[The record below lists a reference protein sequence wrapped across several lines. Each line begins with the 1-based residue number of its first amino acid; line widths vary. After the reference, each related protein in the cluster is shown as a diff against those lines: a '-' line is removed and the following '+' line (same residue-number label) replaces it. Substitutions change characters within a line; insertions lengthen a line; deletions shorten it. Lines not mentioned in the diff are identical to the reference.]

1 MQLLSK
7 LLLAWTRL
15 IYILILAKIILHIA
29 VFECSQKYL
38 KLGLGGGQVVSVL
51 AFDSNDPSL
60 NSTKVYNFFWK
71 SHFVSKTAVGVH
83 FRQLLDKMLPLL
95 FNNLVTP
102 VANERN
108 FAQVNLVFKTE
119 HFESILNFFSIGVF
133 VLVPI

>member
-1 MQLLSK
+1 M
-7 LLLAWTRL
+7 
-15 IYILILAKIILHIA
+15 
-29 VFECSQKYL
+29 
-38 KLGLGGGQVVSVL
+38 GLNHCVLQVVSKVAL
-51 AFDSNDPSL
+51 IL
-60 NSTKVYNFFWK
+60 NTTLGFFEK

-119 HFESILNFFSIGVF
+119 HFESILNFFS
-133 VLVPI
+133 

>member
-15 IYILILAKIILHIA
+15 FYILILAKIILHIA
-29 VFECSQKYL
+29 VFECSQIYL
-38 KLGLGGGQVVSVL
+38 KLGLGGGLVVSVL

-83 FRQLLDKMLPLL
+83 FRQLLDKMLP
-95 FNNLVTP
+95 FYSIIWSHRSQT
-102 VANERN
+102 NEILPKLISYSRRN
-108 FAQVNLVFKTE
+108 
-119 HFESILNFFSIGVF
+119 ILKAF
-133 VLVPI
+133 